1 MSNAYFPIIFDFGLE
16 EPAVQEEPGHRGRD
30 EEQGVEGYTVD
41 PPHDEVEHEAGVPTP
56 AVQEFLGHASQDT
69 TMRYVRKVAKDQQ
82 RIMDALG

>member
-1 MSNAYFPIIFDFGLE
+1 VHALRHTV
-16 EPAVQEEPGHRGRD
+16 AVQL
-30 EEQGVEGYTVD
+30 V
-41 PPHDEVEHEAGVPTP
+41 EAGVPTP